1 MKRIRANLRYLLNY
15 LRQNNLTTISR
26 REFEPSVAICVHYLT
41 CMDSI
46 KKYFKFWAIPCKS
59 DCFWKRITCI
69 YRKIRIR
76 LTFFITWAKIRHFAC
91 KIAMTILIFFKLIPD
106 QSCAIMFYVTVRPGY
121 SSNQLKRQNTFA
133 LISQFRNLMPT
144 RRLQIW
150 NDSHVSGLSYL
161 ITTVPVCMFCISK
174 IYRAI
179 GLALCSNMT
188 LVV

>member
-1 MKRIRANLRYLLNY
+1 M
-15 LRQNNLTTISR
+15 
-26 REFEPSVAICVHYLT
+26 
-41 CMDSI
+41 
-46 KKYFKFWAIPCKS
+46 
-59 DCFWKRITCI
+59 
-69 YRKIRIR
+69 YRKIRIIP
-76 LTFFITWAKIRHFAC
+76 TFFITWAKIQHFAS
-91 KIAMTILIFFKLIPD
+91 KIAMIILIFFKLIPD

-133 LISQFRNLMPT
+133 LISQFRNLMPI

-179 GLALCSNMT
+179 GLALCSNQSSNA
-188 LVV
+188 LLFNGGLLFSIWGISVP